1 MILDTVRPRVPFFGL
16 IVVLAMVLG
25 LSVGSSTSAGDTNPY
40 YDPCAGN
47 PYYYD
52 STDCYY
58 GYYGGVGALG
68 GKRPFASLNLGK
80 KCHKAKF
87 KVRPFFRDGVV
98 LWSTVWAAK
107 KKIKKLSSGPYVY
120 TVNAKKLAKN
130 KKFNVKLY
138 VIFSTGDKFYLKAKF
153 KTCK

>member
-1 MILDTVRPRVPFFGL
+1 MNLDALRPRIPFFGTL
-16 IVVLAMVLG
+16 IALAVVAA
-25 LSVGSSTSAGDTNPY
+25 LSIGAAASSGESNPY

-58 GYYGGVGALG
+58 GYGGVGQSG
-68 GKRPFASLNLGK
+68 SKRPFAALNLGK

-87 KVRPFFRDGVV
+87 KVRPIFRDGVV
-98 LWSTVWAAK
+98 LWSTLWAAK
-107 KKIKKLSSGPYVY
+107 KKVKRLSAGPYVF
-120 TVNAKKLAKN
+120 TVNAKKLKKG
-130 KKFNVKLY
+130 KKFNVKLF
-138 VIFSTGDKFYLKAKF
+138 VIFSTGDKFYLKTTF